1 VSRTAMNSPG
11 LTRFGLRW
19 RLVVPMV
26 LLGAI
31 VFAVLVIYGD
41 LPELSR
47 GLREFPLG
55 YLLIVLALSLVNYL
69 LRMVRWI
76 YYLRVLSIDIPVWH
90 NILIFFSG
98 FSMTISPGKVGDLA
112 KCYLLSEAHRVPVS
126 RSSPALIME
135 RVTDLA
141 AVFAITALGVAV
153 LPSRLVI
160 LGGGAVVIVAVAL
173 GAILVV
179 SHGRLLRLP
188 LLRRWETEIAESREN
203 VKRLLSAQAVIV
215 GVALAVL
222 AWLSE
227 GVGLWV
233 VLRGLDADLSLGRAV
248 SVYAAAT
255 LIGALVLLPGGI
267 VGTETSMVGL
277 LQRMDVNRA
286 DASAATIIIRL
297 CTLWF
302 AVLLGFAALALLYW
316 LVLRKRPAFAE
327 AATVEAAALDTPLQS
342 STEAERGPL

>member
-1 VSRTAMNSPG
+1 MNTAG
-11 LTRFGLRW
+11 FKRIGLRW
-19 RLVVPMV
+19 HLVVPMV

-47 GLREFPLG
+47 SLREFPLS
-55 YLLIVLALSLVNYL
+55 YLPIILALSLANYL
-69 LRMVRWI
+69 LRLVRWT
-76 YYLRVLSIDIPVWH
+76 YYLHILGVDIPASH
-90 NILIFFSG
+90 NVLIFFSG

-141 AVFAITALGVAV
+141 AVFALTAWGVAV
-153 LPSRLVI
+153 LPGRLVI
-160 LGGGAVVIVAVAL
+160 LGGAAVVIVAAAL

-188 LLRRWETEIAESREN
+188 LVRRWETEIVESREN
-203 VKRLLSAQAVIV
+203 VKRLLSAKALIV
-215 GVALAVL
+215 GVSLAVL

-302 AVLLGFAALALLYW
+302 AVLLGFAALGLLYW
-316 LVLRKRPAFAE
+316 FVLRRKPGLAE
-327 AATVEAAALDTPLQS
+327 VAVEAVALDTPVQGT
-342 STEAERGPL
+342 TETEKGPL